1 MRFEGEDDS
10 REVMRFEGE
19 FLYNYKING
28 ELYIREDL
36 EFEGDFL
43 YNKKYNGKGFDEKG
57 DIKYELNDGNG
68 KVVEYYDNNG
78 YLYFEGEYLN
88 GKKNGKGKEYSH
100 ESNNNLIYEG
110 EFLNGVRNGHGIEYD
125 DLKRLL
131 FEGEFL
137 NGKKWNGEGGYS
149 EGTDLYI
156 YESFYQ
162 RYKDGIRIECEF
174 KY

>member
-1 MRFEGEDDS
+1 M
-10 REVMRFEGE
+10 MAM
-19 FLYNYKING
+19 
-28 ELYIREDL
+28 
-36 EFEGDFL
+36 
-43 YNKKYNGKGFDEKG
+43 EKL
-57 DIKYELNDGNG
+57 LNIMIIM
-68 KVVEYYDNNG
+68 VIDNNG

-149 EGTDLYI
+149 EGSDLYI